1 MDQII
6 SGEGTVC
13 FPVDRTQQ
21 RILLGLKKR
30 GAGVGRYN
38 GFGGKIEQGETPV
51 AAAARELWEESSLT
65 TQTEQLLPMGH
76 VYFPHVQQR
85 MYVFVAHNWSGLPQ
99 ESDEMLPRWFPLAAL
114 PHDQMWPTDR
124 DWLPHVLAGQCIA
137 AVVHKDATGK
147 RSSVV
152 TIIDTVAGQA
162 R

>member
-13 FPVDRTQQ
+13 FPVDRAEQ

-38 GFGGKIEQGETPV
+38 GFGGKIECGESPV
-51 AAAARELWEESSLT
+51 VAAARELWEESSLT
-65 TQTEQLLPMGH
+65 TSTTQLLPMGH
-76 VYFPHVQQR
+76 VYFPYVQQR
-85 MYVFVAHNWSGLPQ
+85 MHIFVVDKWAGLPR
-99 ESDEMLPRWFPLAAL
+99 ESDEMIPQWFPLAAL

-124 DWLPHVLAGQCIA
+124 DWLPHVLAGRCIA
-137 AVVHKDATGK
+137 AVVHKDASGQ

-152 TIIDTVAGQA
+152 TVIDTLRVQP
-162 R
+162 